1 MSSKMS
7 YNDRERLKNDIRAR
21 LAMAKVQ
28 IEDALQIED
37 VLKEQGMSVSRIPT
51 QSVRPVKQMTQKKK
65 IKRLNNNVSGNQPH
79 LQTMQGQMQQ
89 SVSESQN
96 MSGQNRQEFNDE
108 FNNKFDNKPEF
119 ERYDCG
125 HPYPKMTVKDHIKK
139 DISSGYRERISNL
152 QYAFVMS
159 EILSEPLSKR
169 KRRNKRNYS
178 I

>member
-7 YNDRERLKNDIRAR
+7 YNDRERLKSDIRAR

-28 IEDALQIED
+28 IEDVI
-37 VLKEQGMSVSRIPT
+37 QGQGAPASRIPT
-51 QSVRPVKQMTQKKK
+51 QSVRSVKQMTQKKQM
-65 IKRLNNNVSGNQPH
+65 KRPNNQPD
-79 LQTMQGQMQQ
+79 LQIMQGQPQQ
-89 SVSESQN
+89 FVSDEHN
-96 MSGQNRQEFNDE
+96 MSEQNHQEFNDE

-125 HPYPKMTVKDHIKK
+125 HPYPYMTVKDHIKK
-139 DISSGYRERISNL
+139 DMSSGYRERISNL

-178 I
+178 M